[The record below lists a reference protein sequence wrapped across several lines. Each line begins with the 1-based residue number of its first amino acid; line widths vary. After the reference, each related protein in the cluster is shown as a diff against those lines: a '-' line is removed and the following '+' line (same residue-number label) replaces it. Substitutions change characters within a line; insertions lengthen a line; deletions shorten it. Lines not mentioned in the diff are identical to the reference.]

1 MNYRRDSILKSG
13 EISWRCSLN
22 RQKRKA
28 KIRTDADS
36 TTILSGT
43 LDHNHPASDRSLE
56 RKLVRNGVKR
66 KTAEDISSRPAKV
79 IKNELFA
86 SNEENL
92 KPSDI
97 TSLRQAL
104 YRERRKKFPKL
115 PSSIE
120 EVSDVLNFLKPINT
134 SKDED
139 LLLVNDADSRI
150 VIFSS
155 PTNLKFLCDDVSEIY
170 ADGTFKCCPKFFT
183 QLYTIHGSKNGH
195 YLQLGYCLLPNKSEQ
210 CYLTMIDLLKGCIS
224 EQGLSFQPE
233 KINFDFEIA
242 AHSAFRA

>member
-22 RQKRKA
+22 RQKRKV

-92 KPSDI
+92 KSSDI

-104 YRERRKKFPKL
+104 YRERRK
-115 PSSIE
+115 
-120 EVSDVLNFLKPINT
+120 
-134 SKDED
+134 
-139 LLLVNDADSRI
+139 
-150 VIFSS
+150 
-155 PTNLKFLCDDVSEIY
+155 
-170 ADGTFKCCPKFFT
+170 
-183 QLYTIHGSKNGH
+183 
-195 YLQLGYCLLPNKSEQ
+195 
-210 CYLTMIDLLKGCIS
+210 
-224 EQGLSFQPE
+224 
-233 KINFDFEIA
+233 
-242 AHSAFRA
+242 

>member
-1 MNYRRDSILKSG
+1 M
-13 EISWRCSLN
+13 
-22 RQKRKA
+22 KRKA
-28 KIRTDADS
+28 T
-36 TTILSGT
+36 
-43 LDHNHPASDRSLE
+43 
-56 RKLVRNGVKR
+56 
-66 KTAEDISSRPAKV
+66 EDISSRPAKI

-97 TSLRQAL
+97 TSLCQAL

-155 PTNLKFLCDDVSEIY
+155 PTNLKFLCDDVPEIY
-170 ADGTFKCCPKFFT
+170 ADGTFKCYPKFFT
-183 QLYTIHGSKNGH
+183 QLYTIHGFKNGH
-195 YLQLGYCLLPNKSEQ
+195 YLQLVYCLPNKSEL

-224 EQGLSFQPE
+224 EQRLSFQPE
-233 KINFDFEIA
+233 KIYLDFEIA
-242 AHSAFRA
+242 AHSAFRASFPNATLLCCRFHLGQVWYRNIQKLGLSSEYKDTDSEIGKWLSYFFGLSFLS

>member
-1 MNYRRDSILKSG
+1 
-13 EISWRCSLN
+13 
-22 RQKRKA
+22 
-28 KIRTDADS
+28 
-36 TTILSGT
+36 LSGT

-56 RKLVRNGVKR
+56 RKLVRNRVKR
-66 KTAEDISSRPAKV
+66 KATEDISSRPAKI

-97 TSLRQAL
+97 TSLCQAL

-155 PTNLKFLCDDVSEIY
+155 PTNLNFFVMMFLKYMPTELLNVTPNSSLNCI
-170 ADGTFKCCPKFFT
+170 PFT
-183 QLYTIHGSKNGH
+183 GSRTDITYN
-195 YLQLGYCLLPNKSEQ
+195 L
-210 CYLTMIDLLKGCIS
+210 CIVY
-224 EQGLSFQPE
+224 Q
-233 KINFDFEIA
+233 INQNYVI
-242 AHSAFRA
+242 